1 MQEVWVDIDE
11 APRETMEIV
20 FAQYRDKVRAE
31 LCQIKNDLDHYNE
44 YRNKDGEPIVF
55 IFDFTED
62 IAEHL
67 VMDKK
72 VYPPIDKGI
81 RLVGRDPE

>member
-11 APRETMEIV
+11 APREIMLTV

-44 YRNKDGEPIVF
+44 YRNKDGAPIIFV
-55 IFDFTED
+55 FDFTAD
-62 IAEHL
+62 IEEHL
-67 VMDKK
+67 MLGKQIE
-72 VYPPIDKGI
+72 PPIDKGI
-81 RLVGRDPE
+81 RLVGRP